1 MIADITLVP
10 IFFIPSLLSGLI
22 TFLSTSIVVI
32 TIKPIGTINLIIY
45 IINLY
50 NIYTTKGII
59 MNAISIVMFVFGGIA
74 LLIGLL
80 LSGSGTGAGLNA
92 QAGQDLELFKKTK
105 DRGFVK
111 ILQIIMF
118 LVTLILLAL
127 GIALFFIK

>member
-1 MIADITLVP
+1 
-10 IFFIPSLLSGLI
+10 
-22 TFLSTSIVVI
+22 
-32 TIKPIGTINLIIY
+32 
-45 IINLY
+45 
-50 NIYTTKGII
+50 

-111 ILQIIMF
+111 ILQITMF